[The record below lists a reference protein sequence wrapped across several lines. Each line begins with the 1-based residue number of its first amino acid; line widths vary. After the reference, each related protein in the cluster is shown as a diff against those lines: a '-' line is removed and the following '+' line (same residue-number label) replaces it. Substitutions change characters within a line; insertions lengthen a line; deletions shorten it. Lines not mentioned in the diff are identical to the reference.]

1 MKTVATPLP
10 YDPALE
16 QPAPDEAQTIRDLE
30 EARRSIGEAT
40 FANGGHGLRTVHAK
54 SHALLI
60 GTFTVLDG
68 LPAPYAQGLFAKPGR
83 HEAILRISTNPGD
96 ILDDAVSVP
105 RGLALKVV
113 GVEGEHLAPDEAPTQ
128 DFVMVNGP
136 AFLAPDPAAFAKS
149 LSLLAKTTD
158 RAPGLKKAFSTVARG
173 AEQVIEAVGG
183 ESATLKSVGGHP
195 MTNPLGETYYGQTP
209 FRYGEH
215 VAKFSLAPAS
225 DALKRLEDAELDVRG
240 RPNGLRDSLIDH
252 FHAQGGVWE
261 LRVQLRTN
269 AETMP
274 IEDASVVWPEEDSPF
289 VTVARVEVAPQES
302 WSEARAAAIDDRM
315 SFSVWHALAAH
326 RPLGGIN
333 RARRET
339 YAMSKDLRARQNGC
353 PIHEPR
359 AGAVPVR

>member
-1 MKTVATPLP
+1 MV
-10 YDPALE
+10 
-16 QPAPDEAQTIRDLE
+16 
-30 EARRSIGEAT
+30 
-40 FANGGHGLRTVHAK
+40 
-54 SHALLI
+54 

-83 HEAILRISTNPGD
+83 YEAILRISTNPGD

-105 RGLALKVV
+105 RGLALKVI
-113 GVEGEHLAPDEAPTQ
+113 GVEGEHLAPQEAPTQ

-136 AFLAPDPAAFAKS
+136 AFLAPDPATFAKS

-158 RAPGLKKAFSTVARG
+158 RVPGLKKAFSTVARG
-173 AEQVIEAVGG
+173 IEQVIEGVGG

-195 MTNPLGETYYGQTP
+195 MTNPLGETYFGQTP

-225 DALKRLEDAELDVRG
+225 DELKRLEDAELDVRG
-240 RPNGLRDSLIDH
+240 RPNGIRDSLIDH

-261 LRVQLRTN
+261 LRVQLRN
-269 AETMP
+269 ERRNHADRGCLGGLAGGGEP
-274 IEDASVVWPEEDSPF
+274 VRHRRAGSRSQ
-289 VTVARVEVAPQES
+289 PQES
-302 WSEARAAAIDDRM
+302 WSEARSAQIDDGM

-359 AGAVPVR
+359 AGEVSAG